1 MKIGLICPYNMNR
14 GGAVQEIVHD
24 MRVDLQGR
32 GHDVKIITPQ
42 PRDISNMDTTHT
54 IFLGGGADFRSP
66 TKTVPTMSA
75 SVDTDTI
82 DHVLEQEKFDVL
94 HFHEPWVPVLS
105 RQILTRSKSV
115 NIATFHGSVPE
126 TLMSRT
132 IVKVVTPYTLPILK
146 YIHEFTAVSDAA
158 AAYLR
163 SLSDRPIHMIPN
175 GIDLERYPWN
185 DHKRQVNGKKTILY
199 LGRLEARKGVKF
211 LLRAYKLLEDKDP
224 DVRLVI
230 AGTGPDQE
238 KLELL
243 AEDLRI
249 KHVKFKG
256 FVTHEQKM
264 KLLAEADLFVAP
276 AIYGESF
283 GLVLLEAMAT
293 GNLVVAGN
301 NAGYTGVMDGLG
313 QLSLVTPRDSEEFA
327 RRMHIMLTQPK
338 VQQLMLEW
346 SKSYVKQFAYPKII
360 DSYID
365 VYKKALKEQKAKS

>member
-1 MKIGLICPYNMNR
+1 MKIGLVCPYNMNR

-24 MRVDLQGR
+24 MRIDLQGR
-32 GHDVKIITPQ
+32 GHEVKIITPQ

-54 IFLGGGADFRSP
+54 IFLGGGTDFRSP
-66 TKTVPTMSA
+66 TKTVPTVSA

-82 DHVLEQEKFDVL
+82 DHVLEQEQFDVL

-115 NIATFHGSVPE
+115 NIATFHAAIPE
-126 TLMSRT
+126 TIMSRT
-132 IVKVVTPYTLPILK
+132 IVKVVTPYTVPILK
-146 YIHEFTAVSDAA
+146 YIHEFTAVSEPAA
-158 AAYLR
+158 TYLR

-175 GIDLERYPWN
+175 GIDLKRYPWT
-185 DHKRQVNGKKTILY
+185 DHVHSATGKKTILY

-211 LLRAYKLLEDKDP
+211 LLRAFKLLEDTYP
-224 DVRLVI
+224 DVELII
-230 AGTGPDQE
+230 AGKGPDQE

-249 KHVKFKG
+249 KRVAFKG

-301 NAGYTGVMDGLG
+301 NAGYADVMDGLG
-313 QLSLVTPRDSEEFA
+313 QLSLISPRDSEEFA
-327 RRMHIMLTQPK
+327 RRMRLMLSQPK
-338 VQQLMLEW
+338 VQKLFLEW
-346 SKSYVKQFAYPKII
+346 SRPYVKQFAYPKII
-360 DSYID
+360 DSYLE
-365 VYKKALKEQKAKS
+365 VYKKALKEQKA

>member
-1 MKIGLICPYNMNR
+1 M
-14 GGAVQEIVHD
+14 
-24 MRVDLQGR
+24 
-32 GHDVKIITPQ
+32 
-42 PRDISNMDTTHT
+42 
-54 IFLGGGADFRSP
+54 
-66 TKTVPTMSA
+66 
-75 SVDTDTI
+75 
-82 DHVLEQEKFDVL
+82 
-94 HFHEPWVPVLS
+94 
-105 RQILTRSKSV
+105 
-115 NIATFHGSVPE
+115 
-126 TLMSRT
+126 
-132 IVKVVTPYTLPILK
+132 
-146 YIHEFTAVSDAA
+146 SDAA

-230 AGTGPDQE
+230 AGKGPDQE

-338 VQQLMLEW
+338 VQQLMLDW